1 MTSARQFEEL
11 EVWKK
16 ARLVTREI
24 YAVSSK
30 GAFSRNF
37 GLCDQIQRAA
47 VSVMSNIAEGF
58 EREGNKEFRQFLAL
72 AKGSAGEIRSQ
83 LYVALDA
90 GFLQQSE
97 FQQLYNSV
105 IELSRLI
112 AGLMRYLNASDYKG
126 NKFKEASGPEYHT
139 EGPDSQL
146 ERLEP
151 RTSNFEP

>member
-1 MTSARQFEEL
+1 MATVQQFEDL

-16 ARLVTREI
+16 ARLVTRHI

-30 GAFSRNF
+30 GAFARNF
-37 GLCDQIQRAA
+37 GLSDQIQRAS
-47 VSVMSNIAEGF
+47 VSAMSNIAEGF

-72 AKGSAGEIRSQ
+72 AKGSAGEVRSQ

-90 GFLQQSE
+90 SLLQQSE
-97 FQQLYNSV
+97 FQQLYNSL

-126 NKFKEASGPEYHT
+126 NKFKEAPGPQYQT
-139 EGPDSQL
+139 EAPDSEL
-146 ERLEP
+146 ED
-151 RTSNFEP
+151 FEP